1 VIRTVWVYLVGGAA
15 TLFFAGTAV
24 LRSFLWR
31 RNLYRCCDWA
41 ARSWAR
47 TVLWAAGVKVVLEGV
62 ENLNTEVPQI
72 VVSNHQSWFDVFAL
86 GAALPVRYR
95 FVAKQ
100 ELGDIPV
107 FGRAWKSCGH
117 VSVDRG
123 NREAAIEAL
132 DQAWREI
139 HEDKL
144 TMILFPEGTRS
155 PDGRLK
161 AFKKGAFVLAV
172 QGQVPLVPVAV
183 LGSRQVMGKGDRRVR
198 SGEIRVRIGRPIPT
212 EGTTIRDR
220 NRLMRMS
227 WDAIYRLKG
236 ESEETIEGPV
246 LGRLETSVEREHGGA
261 PPEESDDGAGGT
273 ESPGKV
279 ASQEVGGIDDA

>member
-1 VIRTVWVYLVGGAA
+1 MIRTVWVYLVGGVA
-15 TLFFAGTAV
+15 TFFFAGVAV
-24 LRSFLWR
+24 ARSYLWR
-31 RNLYRCCDWA
+31 RNLHRCCDWA

-47 TVLWAAGVKVVLEGV
+47 TILWAAGVKVVLDGTG
-62 ENLNTEVPQI
+62 NLSTDAPQI

-100 ELGDIPV
+100 ELGGIPV

-132 DQAWREI
+132 DQAWKEI

-161 AFKKGAFVLAV
+161 SFKKGAFVLAV

-183 LGSRQVMGKGDRRVR
+183 VGSRAIMGKGDLRVR
-198 SGEIRVRIGRPIPT
+198 SGEIHVRIGSPIQV
-212 EGTTIRDR
+212 EGATIRDR
-220 NRLMRMS
+220 NRLLKES
-227 WDAIYRLKG
+227 WDAIHALKG
-236 ESEETIEGPV
+236 ETEGRPEGP
-246 LGRLETSVEREHGGA
+246 GTWNHREDQAVG
-261 PPEESDDGAGGT
+261 EAGMD
-273 ESPGKV
+273 SPGE
-279 ASQEVGGIDDA
+279 SGR

>member
-1 VIRTVWVYLVGGAA
+1 MIRTVWVYLMGGVA

-24 LRSFLWR
+24 LRSYLWR
-31 RNLYRCCDWA
+31 RNLHRCCDWVTRNW
-41 ARSWAR
+41 ARS
-47 TVLWAAGVKVVLEGV
+47 LIWAAGVKVVLEGT
-62 ENLNTEVPQI
+62 ENLSTDAPQI

-100 ELGDIPV
+100 ELGGIPV

-132 DQAWREI
+132 DQAWREV

-172 QGQVPLVPVAV
+172 QGQVPLVPLAV
-183 LGSRQVMGKGDRRVR
+183 LGSRRIMGKGDRLVR

-220 NRLMRMS
+220 NRLMKEA
-227 WDAIYRLKG
+227 WEAIYTLKG
-236 ESEETIEGPV
+236 ETDEATEGPV
-246 LGRLETSVEREHGGA
+246 LVSLPPGRAREAEGAAQLDRGSRGSPTGERG
-261 PPEESDDGAGGT
+261 PPD
-273 ESPGKV
+273 PGR
-279 ASQEVGGIDDA
+279 

>member
-1 VIRTVWVYLVGGAA
+1 VIRTLWVYLVGGAG
-15 TLFFAGTAV
+15 TLFFAGSAV
-24 LRSFLWR
+24 LRSYLWR
-31 RNLYRCCDWA
+31 RNLHRCCDWA

-47 TVLWAAGVKVVLEGV
+47 TILWAAGARVILEGT
-62 ENLNTEVPQI
+62 ENLRTDAPQI

-139 HEDKL
+139 HQDKL

-161 AFKKGAFVLAV
+161 NFKKGAFVLAV
-172 QGQVPLVPVAV
+172 QGQVPIVPVAV
-183 LGSRQVMGKGDRRVR
+183 VGSRAVMGKGDLRVR
-198 SGEIRVRIGRPIPT
+198 SGEIRIRIGMPIEV
-212 EGTTIRDR
+212 EGATIRDR
-220 NRLMRMS
+220 NRLLKES
-227 WDAIYRLKG
+227 WEAIRHLKG
-236 ESEETIEGPV
+236 ETEERTEGPV
-246 LGRLETSVEREHGGA
+246 VGDRREPEVAGEGGPNA
-261 PPEESDDGAGGT
+261 VD
-273 ESPGKV
+273 
-279 ASQEVGGIDDA
+279 